1 MEIPILSISQIG
13 LKNEGQPS
21 LEAFKLC
28 GENLKR
34 AFSSVGFIYI
44 KDHGIDEKLIEKSME
59 ASKNYFLLPQ
69 DVKES
74 FPRLEIVIFYTEI
87 LMRKVVLWCF
97 LTSETSEKIHNSTF

>member
-1 MEIPILSISQIG
+1 MEIPILSVSQIG
-13 LKNEGQPS
+13 LKNEAQPS

-28 GENLKR
+28 GGNLKR

-59 ASKNYFLLPQ
+59 ASKNYFQLPQ

-74 FPRLEIVIFYTEI
+74 FPRDPLVQQGYVAPGREIFDQ
-87 LMRKVVLWCF
+87 KGGW
-97 LTSETSEKIHNSTF
+97 K

>member
-74 FPRLEIVIFYTEI
+74 FPRLEKRI
-87 LMRKVVLWCF
+87 
-97 LTSETSEKIHNSTF
+97 

>member
-13 LKNEGQPS
+13 LKNEAQPS
-21 LEAFKLC
+21 LGAFKLC
-28 GENLKR
+28 GGNLKR

-59 ASKNYFLLPQ
+59 ASKNYFQLPQ

-74 FPRLEIVIFYTEI
+74 FPRFRERKKIKYLIKII
-87 LMRKVVLWCF
+87 LAFLHLVL
-97 LTSETSEKIHNSTF
+97 ST

>member
-13 LKNEGQPS
+13 LKNEDQPS
-21 LEAFKLC
+21 LEAYKLC
-28 GENLKR
+28 GENLKG

-74 FPRLEIVIFYTEI
+74 FPRLKFFFNLLLLKI
-87 LMRKVVLWCF
+87 LFKF
-97 LTSETSEKIHNSTF
+97 L

>member
-1 MEIPILSISQIG
+1 MEIPILSVSQIG
-13 LKNEGQPS
+13 LKNEAQPS

-28 GENLKR
+28 GGNLKR

-59 ASKNYFLLPQ
+59 ASKNYFQLPQ

-74 FPRLEIVIFYTEI
+74 FPRFRERKNQIFDKNYFSFFTPGTQYLINYSRE
-87 LMRKVVLWCF
+87 
-97 LTSETSEKIHNSTF
+97 